1 MPNSCKVCGK
11 EDSKKCGQCHRVYYC
26 SVQCQKKDWKS
37 HKATCSPR
45 QPAETQNPLLRV
57 RDKPMHDKTQAKPV
71 FGEPFTLE
79 KFIPHVEKIK
89 ENTKNVHSRGLA
101 YEKLGKWTWIPH
113 LQPVFASSRAKDG
126 SGSTWC
132 AWRGLH
138 RSIFCSKLSISLK
151 LTPSAFLWR
160 CGTEIL
166 TRWLS
171 WKKEYY

>member
-1 MPNSCKVCGK
+1 MPNPCRVCGK

-45 QPAETQNPLLRV
+45 QPTETQNPLLRV

-89 ENTKNVHSRGLA
+89 ENTK
-101 YEKLGKWTWIPH
+101 K
-113 LQPVFASSRAKDG
+113 
-126 SGSTWC
+126 C
-132 AWRGLH
+132 A
-138 RSIFCSKLSISLK
+138 
-151 LTPSAFLWR
+151 
-160 CGTEIL
+160 
-166 TRWLS
+166 LS
-171 WKKEYY
+171 WVGLRKAGKMDVDTSLATCFFFFTSKGWVREHMMCM